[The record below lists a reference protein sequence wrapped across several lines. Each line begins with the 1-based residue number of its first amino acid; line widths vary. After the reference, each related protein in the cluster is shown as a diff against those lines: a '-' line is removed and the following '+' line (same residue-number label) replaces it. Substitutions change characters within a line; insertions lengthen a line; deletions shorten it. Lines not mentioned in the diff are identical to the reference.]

1 MYVMLGLLLCPFIY
15 AFPVALMTAELS
27 TALPGDGGF
36 VVWVQ
41 HAFSARLSRCLR
53 VTCDV

>member
-41 HAFSARLSRCLR
+41 HAFSARLSRCVR
-53 VTCDV
+53 VTCDM